1 MRRAPLSPFHFGA
14 MALAALMAVASC
26 SHYYKVEK
34 APAALQRP
42 DSTLTANP
50 HRYFILR
57 SGFNAYHMEDMSL
70 SPDRT
75 TVTCRL
81 EVLPEEHRLHL
92 RNGRGGHLRYKASA
106 PEEAVLSEI
115 HLYIPQDTTAVS
127 GHVYSF
133 SLGKVEKLEI
143 LQKDKGRTTMSYVLG
158 GLGIGAGVFAI
169 VAVIVVATKSSCPF
183 VSAYD
188 GKNMLLQGEIYG
200 GAIYPQLQRDD
211 YIQLK
216 MAPLR
221 NGNLQVKISNELKER
236 QYTDLAELMVVTHDK
251 NVRVLVDETGRYY
264 SIGKPV
270 APFTATAAGKD
281 VLSAVRE
288 SNDDRAFAFDDTL
301 APKGDNQLKL
311 SFKRPAGVRKA
322 KLVLRLKNSYWM
334 DYVYGKMAEG
344 FGSFYTRFIEQQHT
358 KPVEDLK
365 RWVKE
370 QQIPLKVEMLTPD
383 GPQIAGS
390 ITTFG
395 PVANRETVI
404 PLDLPANADDRI
416 DVQLSCGFMF
426 WELDY
431 AALDFSDDADLQV
444 TVLPPVKAVDET
456 GKNVTSLLT
465 MADGKY
471 LEQPVPG
478 NAADIEYRFTPTQ
491 DRSKVQDF
499 VLHARGYYEHVRDF
513 KGTAN
518 IRFLEQ
524 FRHADALSAFSR
536 RLYLNALDTNTKSPM
551 YAEVK

>member
-1 MRRAPLSPFHFGA
+1 MSRSPIP
-14 MALAALMAVASC
+14 MWRSETITLAVLMLLASC
-26 SHYYKVEK
+26 AHYYKVGK
-34 APAALQRP
+34 APALQSP
-42 DSTLTANP
+42 DSVLTANP

-70 SPDRT
+70 SSDRT

-81 EVLPEEHRLHL
+81 ETLPEEHRLHL
-92 RNGRGGHLRYKASA
+92 RNGRGGHRRYKASA

-115 HLYIPQDTTAVS
+115 HLYIPQDSGAVS
-127 GHVYSF
+127 GRVYSF
-133 SLGKVEKLEI
+133 QLKKVEKLEI

-158 GLGIGAGVFAI
+158 GLGITAGVFA
-169 VAVIVVATKSSCPF
+169 VVVVIIAATKSSCPF

-188 GKNMLLQGEIYG
+188 GKNVSLQGEIYG

-216 MAPLR
+216 MSPLS

-251 NVRVLVDETGRYY
+251 NVRVLVDEKGRYY
-264 SIGKPV
+264 PISNPV
-270 APFTATAAGKD
+270 APVAATAAGKD
-281 VLSAVRE
+281 VLSLVRE
-288 SNDDRAFAFDDTL
+288 PNDDRAFAFDDTL
-301 APKGDNQLKL
+301 ASKGANSLNL
-311 SFKRPAGVRKA
+311 SFARPAGIRKA

-344 FGSFYTRFIEQQHT
+344 FGSFYTRFIEQQRT
-358 KPVEDLK
+358 RPVEDLK

-370 QQIPLKVEMLTPD
+370 QQIPLKIEMLTPD
-383 GPQIAGS
+383 GPQLAGS

-404 PLDLPANADDRI
+404 PLDLPPTADDRV

-444 TVLPPVKAVDET
+444 TALSPAKALDET
-456 GKNVTSLLT
+456 GKDVTSLLT
-465 MADGKY
+465 AADGKY
-471 LEQPVPG
+471 LEQPLPG
-478 NAADIEYRFTPTQ
+478 NATDIEYRFTPAK

-499 VLHARGYYEHVRDF
+499 ILHARGYYEHVRDF
-513 KGTAN
+513 KGPAN
-518 IRFLEQ
+518 IRFLAQ
-524 FRHADALSAFSR
+524 FKEPDALSAFSR
-536 RLYLNALDTNTKSPM
+536 RLYLNTMNTNSKSTL
-551 YAEVK
+551 YAGVN

>member
-1 MRRAPLSPFHFGA
+1 MSRSLIPLWRPET
-14 MALAALMAVASC
+14 MTLALLMLLASC
-26 SHYYKVEK
+26 AHYYKVEK
-34 APAALQRP
+34 TSALQKP
-42 DSTLTANP
+42 DSVLAANP

-70 SPDRT
+70 SSDRT

-81 EVLPEEHRLHL
+81 ETLPAEHQLHL
-92 RNGRGGHLRYKASA
+92 RKGRGGHMRYKASDA
-106 PEEAVLSEI
+106 EEAVLSEI
-115 HLYIPQDTTAVS
+115 HLYIPQDS
-127 GHVYSF
+127 GATSGRVYSF
-133 SLGKVEKLEI
+133 PLKKVEKLEI

-158 GLGIGAGVFAI
+158 GLGITAGVLAVVVVI
-169 VAVIVVATKSSCPF
+169 VAATKSSCPF

-188 GKNMLLQGEIYG
+188 GKNVSLQGEIYG

-216 MAPLR
+216 MSPLR
-221 NGNLQVKISNELKER
+221 NGHLQVKISNELKER
-236 QYTDLAELMVVTHDK
+236 QYTDIAELMVVTHDK
-251 NVRVLVDETGRYY
+251 NVRVLVDEKGRYY
-264 SIGKPV
+264 PISNPIAPV
-270 APFTATAAGKD
+270 AATAAGKD
-281 VLSAVRE
+281 VLSLVRE
-288 SNDDRAFAFDDTL
+288 PNDDRAFTFDDTL
-301 APKGDNQLKL
+301 ASKGANSLKL
-311 SFKRPAGVRKA
+311 SFERPTGVRKA

-344 FGSFYTRFIEQQHT
+344 FGSFYTRFIEQQRT

-370 QQIPLKVEMLTPD
+370 QQIPLQVEVLTPD
-383 GPQIAGS
+383 GPQLAGS

-404 PLDLPANADDRI
+404 PLDLPPTAGHRV

-431 AALDFSDDADLQV
+431 AALDFSGDADLQV
-444 TVLPPVKAVDET
+444 TVLPPVKALDET

-465 MADGKY
+465 AADGKY

-478 NAADIEYRFTPTQ
+478 NATDIEYRFTPTQ

-499 VLHARGYYEHVRDF
+499 ILHARGYYEHVRDF
-513 KGTAN
+513 KGPAN
-518 IRFLEQ
+518 IRFLAQ
-524 FRHADALSAFSR
+524 FKEPDALSAFSR
-536 RLYLNALDTNTKSPM
+536 RLYLNTLNTNAKSSL
-551 YAEVK
+551 YAGVK